1 MKPRH
6 VASVIALV
14 CAIASP
20 GVFGAID
27 ITAYMRSVG
36 SDSYSMDIYGD
47 TEMANGYSSAAAVD
61 GVYAVS
67 DVRVSAGRVLF
78 AKNITSGLNP
88 CDLRYSLRTFGGTN
102 FIGRVSAFTVYRL
115 HADANN
121 DFTRSP
127 TRFALYGSNG
137 GDAWTLLFANDE
149 AVVWDEATRSVT
161 FAIPPEKQNLY
172 SQFRFAVD
180 ASTASASYVGYHEL
194 VLTGDLYESRVW
206 TGATGPEWNA
216 VDANW
221 EGNTGAA
228 PLWDDVDVGVFGDRA
243 SNRAVVVDES
253 GVILDGLVVQDAGY
267 SFSGGNLN
275 MRPSAQFTISASAT
289 ISSDI
294 ADVVPSATP
303 AQREYLPYTADKSTG
318 TWVKLWENRILA
330 ATTFTGGYINIT
342 SWGAGPATVCHPVT
356 NALDGSVSVQ
366 FQYLPEGENKPL
378 FCIKVEFKQIERDIW
393 ARAVYSGYSWSVRDG
408 TGELGEDFDSDSK
421 KNTANDLD
429 KRNVKDI
436 TVADLPCAPLRFN
449 VGSSVVEDCYGG
461 SCLPGSGS
469 NAKTGEEVLCWAN
482 RNLRDLDAIESFSFY
497 DGNSSITTATL
508 HYFENNGE
516 TASFQLQYNRAPS
529 ADGRTPRLCVK
540 VELRQD
546 GSDIKGRV
554 VYAKYHWY
562 QSGEEAVAMDF
573 DPVSAS
579 SSAVNVRDDSHA
591 SDGYGAGDLRARF
604 RSWIRITGDF
614 ESAQDIEING
624 GVLSLGA
631 SSLSLAQDV
640 SGTGTLEFSPESGTQ
655 TVSVGADAAPTV
667 GAARF
672 SGTVTL
678 EVAKGGSI
686 AFDSVSFADGAIVNL
701 VVPGGASANQSV
713 RVGTTASLTSAE
725 LAHFLVDGNP
735 VKYQTEDGWL
745 AAGAAGLVI
754 FVR

>member
-6 VASVIALV
+6 VAPIIALV

-172 SQFRFAVD
+172 SQFRFVVD
-180 ASTASASYVGYHEL
+180 ASTASAAYVGYHEL

-206 TGATGPEWNA
+206 TGAAGSEWNA

-221 EGNTGAA
+221 TGNTGAA
-228 PLWDDVDVGVFGDRA
+228 PLWGDAEIGVFGSGASSKAVSVDVGGVALRGI
-243 SNRAVVVDES
+243 SAVEN
-253 GVILDGLVVQDAGY
+253 GY
-267 SFSGGNLN
+267 LISGGNLN
-275 MRPSAQFTISASAT
+275 IMPASQFDTQHPLT
-289 ISSDI
+289 ISSDVS
-294 ADVVPSATP
+294 DVASAATP
-303 AQREYLPYTADKSTG
+303 AQAEYLPYTADKSTG
-318 TWVKLWENRILA
+318 TWVKLWENRLLA
-330 ATTFTGGYINIT
+330 ATEFTGAYININT
-342 SWGAGPATVCHPVT
+342 WGSGAATVCHPKT
-356 NALDGSVSVQ
+356 NALDQTVSVQ
-366 FQYLPEGENKPL
+366 FQYLPEGGEQPL

-393 ARAVYSGYSWSVRDG
+393 ARAVYSGYSWSVKEG
-408 TGELGEDFDSDSK
+408 TGELGEDFDSDSR
-421 KNTANDLD
+421 KNMSNHLD
-429 KRNVKDI
+429 ERNVKDI

-461 SCLPGSGS
+461 SCLPRSGS

-546 GSDIKGRV
+546 VSDIKGRV

-579 SSAVNVRDDSHA
+579 SAANVRDDSHA

-678 EVAKGGSI
+678 EVANGGSI
-686 AFDSVSFADGAIVNL
+686 AFDSVSFADGAVVNL
-701 VVPGGASANQSV
+701 VVPASTANASV
-713 RVGTTASLTSAE
+713 RVGTAASLTSAE
-725 LAHFLVDGNP
+725 LAHFRVGGKP
-735 VKYQTEDGWL
+735 VKHQTEDGWL
-745 AAGAAGLVI
+745 VAGASGFAII
-754 FVR
+754 FR